1 MSMNHLNVAVVGLGW
16 IAQIVHLPMLEK
28 LPDATVVAVCDNDKA
43 RARHVSDKHGIKNV
57 YNDLDKM
64 LRQEEIHAVHVCT
77 STDSHAS
84 VAIAC
89 LEAGKD
95 VLVERPLARTYDEAA
110 RIVEAAA
117 KAKRKLMVGMNSRFR
132 PDAMILRSL
141 IEAGELGD
149 IFYTKGGWLI
159 RGGNEQTWKTRKE
172 KAGGGAFIDLGI
184 VILDMSLWMMGYP
197 DVEKVSAMTYYHETK
212 SVEDSAVAF
221 LRMKNGTSI
230 TIEVSWSLNIE
241 DDFFYCN
248 VFGRNGSA
256 RLNPLRL
263 NKQMHGNLVNMT
275 PAKMERPQVLY
286 KRSYENEI
294 RHFVGAARGLH
305 PVISTGAEALQR
317 MRIVEAI
324 YESAKKNKEITVT
337 ID

>member
-159 RGGNEQTWKTRKE
+159 RGGTSKPGRPARK
-172 KAGGGAFIDLGI
+172 KQAAVL
-184 VILDMSLWMMGYP
+184 LSTS
-197 DVEKVSAMTYYHETK
+197 VSSYWIC
-212 SVEDSAVAF
+212 
-221 LRMKNGTSI
+221 R
-230 TIEVSWSLNIE
+230 
-241 DDFFYCN
+241 
-248 VFGRNGSA
+248 FG
-256 RLNPLRL
+256 
-263 NKQMHGNLVNMT
+263 
-275 PAKMERPQVLY
+275 
-286 KRSYENEI
+286 
-294 RHFVGAARGLH
+294 
-305 PVISTGAEALQR
+305 
-317 MRIVEAI
+317 
-324 YESAKKNKEITVT
+324 
-337 ID
+337 